1 LSWQGRLFNL
11 TSYFWPVL
19 FSHGNFLLGVRPA
32 ARVATSSMATGFVWI
47 ESGYTWLLWAGGI
60 PLVVA
65 FLVFAGKALRLCA
78 TVARSNAG
86 MASIAA
92 TSAFASLVMIV
103 LLMLI
108 DPHLTYRGSADLLFA
123 LLAVCSTP
131 IALRSSLKEEL
142 RG

>member
-1 LSWQGRLFNL
+1 
-11 TSYFWPVL
+11 
-19 FSHGNFLLGVRPA
+19 
-32 ARVATSSMATGFVWI
+32 
-47 ESGYTWLLWAGGI
+47 
-60 PLVVA
+60 
-65 FLVFAGKALRLCA
+65 LVFAGKALRLCA
-78 TVARSNAG
+78 TVARSSAG
-86 MASIAA
+86 TASIAA

-131 IALRSSLKEEL
+131 IALRSTLKEEL